1 MSAES
6 DEQEMECEFTQ
17 DCLEV
22 ELCRNIAVSS
32 ISTHTQASQLTSSQS
47 TGPIVASVEK
57 GILPFQLLNN
67 VFIMLSPHITVCP
80 QCPNL
85 PNESLELVFP
95 RPHQMPL
102 CVPAGSLV
110 CLSLWILC
118 SSWLLPNTRRP
129 TVFKLHGL

>member
-32 ISTHTQASQLTSSQS
+32 ISTHTQAPQLTSSQS
-47 TGPIVASVEK
+47 TGPIVAAVLK

-67 VFIMLSPHITVCP
+67 VFIILCPHITVCP

-85 PNESLELVFP
+85 PNESLGLVFP
-95 RPHQMPL
+95 RPCQMPL
-102 CVPAGSLV
+102 SPPAGCLV
-110 CLSLWILC
+110 CLSLWNLC
-118 SSWLLPNTRRP
+118 SGWWLPNTRRP
-129 TVFKLHGL
+129 RVFKLHRL